1 MNNTRREAE
10 LQEVNKFKADFI
22 GLQETKMNT
31 TNRKATTITKR
42 QFSKHLGACATLKS
56 NDDSFSASHWKPGG
70 LASLTMKYLKRK
82 GNERRADPTALI
94 MNTRIKAGEAKLSI
108 MNIYLPRF
116 NPGPTS
122 SYAQAL
128 NTIRQTKGWETRKE

>member
-1 MNNTRREAE
+1 MDNTRRIAE

-31 TNRKATTITKR
+31 TNRNATTVTKR
-42 QFSKHLGACATLKS
+42 QFSKYLGAYTSLKS

-70 LASLTMKYLKRK
+70 LASLTMKYFKQK
-82 GNERRADPTALI
+82 GNKKRADPTALI
-94 MNTRIKAGEAKLSI
+94 MNTRIKTGEAQLSI

-128 NTIRQTKGWETRKE
+128 NTIRQRKG